1 MRFILAVFVI
11 WFAICLVPD
20 GRSVTSAD
28 TETEQ
33 LYASHTCETGRWYFE
48 TSDADSVTVNCYHP
62 DPPQPTD
69 PE

>member
-33 LYASHTCETGRWYFE
+33 LY
-48 TSDADSVTVNCYHP
+48 HP